1 MVPTP
6 LPWRCPCRLPPSPPP
21 RSPSLYREEHD
32 SYLSRYLATGRAKII
47 GIGREEQLR
56 EQATLVKLGEMAA
69 LIAHEV
75 KNPLAG
81 IRGARTRRCATW
93 RSK

>member
-1 MVPTP
+1 
-6 LPWRCPCRLPPSPPP
+6 LPASPPP
-21 RSPSLYREEHD
+21 RSPSPYREEHD
-32 SYLSRYLATGRAKII
+32 SHLSRYLATGRAKII

-56 EQATLVKLGEMAA
+56 EQTTLVRLGEMAA
-69 LIAHEV
+69 VIAYEV